1 MVNRLPRSSFILVGS
16 VIGASLIGVVT
27 ALLLPFVLDPRQYAI
42 FSLTVAFSQL
52 CTNVSNE
59 WLRISAIR
67 FASGEVIGPNA
78 GLILALYQRVSAFLL
93 ALGLAMFAFS
103 FAFPALRIGSVLV
116 IAALFQGA
124 FDGRSAFARARFEN
138 IRLGMVSIVRA
149 MFGLVGAIGMAYL
162 TGSGLWA
169 FIGLILSYLLAMPAF
184 GDNPARL
191 LAPRR
196 LEWAQ
201 AKSVMHFGLFAA
213 LASNAALAVPALLR
227 GMIASIAGLSGAGPA
242 LLAFDVAQRLFAVL
256 GTSLNLLTIQVLI
269 RTADTR
275 PREEVLDQSRMF
287 SIQVSAVFL
296 WVTACGATAADP
308 IAELVALPG
317 YMAGF
322 STMCYFMLPIAALLY
337 LRQYAYDSVFIV
349 FRRTRLAPIAPAV
362 VTVALGIVYLAA
374 HLGSVGLITAL
385 WLILGVAT
393 AGALATGLVLRYAD
407 LPALAWREIA
417 LTAAIA
423 AVCGFGAIAMPVPGP
438 MLGLVLRPLVAS
450 LFFLLILGLLNIGS
464 LRSHFLIMISR
475 WISTGQTNG
484 RTDS

>member
-1 MVNRLPRSSFILVGS
+1 MVNRLPRSSFVLVGS

-42 FSLTVAFSQL
+42 FSLMIAFSQL

-67 FASGEVIGPNA
+67 FAGGKVRGPNA
-78 GLILALYQRVSAFLL
+78 GLILALYQRLSVILL
-93 ALGLAMFAFS
+93 AVGLAMFALS
-103 FAFPALRIGSVLV
+103 FAFPALCFGSVLV

-124 FDGRSAFARARFEN
+124 FDGRSAFARARFQN

-149 MFGLVGAIGMAYL
+149 IFGLVGAIGVAYL

-169 FIGLILSYLLAMPAF
+169 FMGLILSYPLAMPAF

-196 LEWAQ
+196 LEWVQ
-201 AKSVMHFGLFAA
+201 VRSVMRLGLFAA
-213 LASNAALAVPALLR
+213 LASNAALVVPALLR

-275 PREEVLDQSRMF
+275 PREDVLDQSRMF
-287 SIQVSAVFL
+287 SIRVSAVFL
-296 WVTACGATAADP
+296 WVAACGATVADP
-308 IAELVALPG
+308 IAELVVPPG
-317 YMAGF
+317 YAAGF
-322 STMCYFMLPIAALLY
+322 ATMCYFMLPIAALLY
-337 LRQYAYDSVFIV
+337 LRQYAFDSVFIV
-349 FRRTRLAPIAPAV
+349 FRRTGLAPIAPAA
-362 VTVALGIVYLAA
+362 VTAALAIVYLAA
-374 HLGSVGLITAL
+374 YLGSVGLTTAL
-385 WLILGVAT
+385 WLSLGIAT
-393 AGALATGLVLRYAD
+393 AGALATGLVLRYAG

-423 AVCGFGAIAMPVPGP
+423 AASGFGAITMPGP
-438 MLGLVLRPLVAS
+438 GAMLGLVLRPLVAS
-450 LFFLLILGLLNIGS
+450 LFFLLIMGILDIGS
-464 LRSHFLIMISR
+464 LRSRFLIMFSQ
-475 WISTGQTNG
+475 WIPIGQDNG
-484 RTDS
+484 RQDS